1 MLYFAA
7 LRYPAFSRLDPTL
20 MNIATEVIRAESH
33 CEIGSLLQR
42 DAAAI
47 VERWCKVAREE
58 QPTAKRVHHDVLR
71 DELAE
76 FLHGMGSALEQTG
89 RAAADAH
96 RKAAKE
102 HGEQRW
108 DSGWSLPELV
118 RDYQLMRLVILEYLE
133 ANLNRP
139 LYYRESMAVGVF
151 IDDAVAESIARY
163 VAHRDEHVRGVERD
177 RTRVLEDLSRRK
189 DEFLAILGHELRNPL
204 APIRNSVVILRQL
217 ASSMPH
223 PAVSTSLDVL
233 DRQTKQLG
241 RLIDDLLDLGRISR
255 GEFELR
261 KTRTDLRTAIEQ
273 ALQMNEPLIAS
284 RHHQLDLSLPPTPL
298 YVEADPSRV
307 TQIAANL
314 LNNAAKYT
322 EPGGRIW
329 LSAEVE
335 NSTAVLRVRDNGI
348 GIAPDMLTRV
358 FDLFARVDQPSSSGR
373 EGLGIGL
380 ALVQRLV
387 QQHGGTISVASA
399 GLGQGA
405 EFTVRLPTHGPPVAK
420 HSADTIGSGADHM
433 LVIKQVLEDRH

>member
-1 MLYFAA
+1 
-7 LRYPAFSRLDPTL
+7 
-20 MNIATEVIRAESH
+20 MNIATEVIRAEPH
-33 CEIGSLLQR
+33 LEIGSLLQR

-58 QPTAKRVHHDVLR
+58 EPAAKRVHHDVLR
-71 DELAE
+71 DQLAE
-76 FLHGMGSALEQTG
+76 FLEGVGTALKQTG
-89 RAAADAH
+89 RAATNAH

-118 RDYQLMRLVILEYLE
+118 RDYQVMRLVILEYLE
-133 ANLNRP
+133 ANLDRP

-163 VAHRDEHVRGVERD
+163 VAYRDEHMRGIEGE

-223 PAVSTSLDVL
+223 PAVATSLDVL
-233 DRQTKQLG
+233 DRQSQQLG

-261 KTRTDLRTAIEQ
+261 KTRTDLRNAIEQ
-273 ALQMNEPLIAS
+273 ALQMNERLIAS
-284 RHHQLDLSLPPTPL
+284 RRHQLDLAMPASPL
-298 YVEADPSRV
+298 YVEADPNRI
-307 TQIAANL
+307 TQIVANL

-322 EPGGRIW
+322 EPDGRIW
-329 LSAEVE
+329 LSVEIE
-335 NSTAVLRVRDNGI
+335 NSSAVLRVRDNGI
-348 GIAPDMLTRV
+348 GIAPEMLTRV
-358 FDLFARVDQPSSSGR
+358 FDLFARVEQPSTSGR

-387 QQHGGTISVASA
+387 QQHGGTISAASA

-405 EFTVRLPTHGPPVAK
+405 EFTVRLPMHGAPTAKQPVEAT
-420 HSADTIGSGADHM
+420 ASGADHM

>member
-1 MLYFAA
+1 MRGHIDVPRSA
-7 LRYPAFSRLDPTL
+7 PTEPIL
-20 MNIATEVIRAESH
+20 MNIATEVIRAEPH
-33 CEIGSLLQR
+33 LEIGSLLQR

-58 QPTAKRVHHDVLR
+58 EPAAKRVHHDVLR
-71 DELAE
+71 DQLAQ
-76 FLHGMGSALEQTG
+76 FLQGMGTALKQTG
-89 RAAADAH
+89 RAATDAH
-96 RKAAKE
+96 RQAAKE

-108 DSGWSLPELV
+108 DSGWSLSELV
-118 RDYQLMRLVILEYLE
+118 RDYQLMRLVVLEHLD
-133 ANLNRP
+133 ANLDRP
-139 LYYRESMAVGVF
+139 LYHRETMAVGVF

-163 VAHRDEHVRGVERD
+163 VAYRDEHMRGIESE

-217 ASSMPH
+217 LSSMPH
-223 PAVSTSLDVL
+223 PAVATSLDVL
-233 DRQTKQLG
+233 DRQTQQLG

-284 RHHQLDLSLPPTPL
+284 RRHELDLSMPATPL
-298 YVEADPSRV
+298 YVEADPHRV

-322 EPGGRIW
+322 EPDGRIW
-329 LSAEVE
+329 ISAEIE
-335 NSTAVLRVRDNGI
+335 NSNAVLRVRDNGI

-358 FDLFARVDQPSSSGR
+358 FDLFARADQPSASGR

-387 QQHGGTISVASA
+387 QQHGGTITAASA

-405 EFTVRLPTHGPPVAK
+405 EFTVRLPMHGAPTTKQPVEAT
-420 HSADTIGSGADHM
+420 ASGADHM